1 MLDNFPIIFLFDPI
15 DSIGTGGNISDNT
28 PQDWL
33 IAVAVFIGS
42 IIISR
47 AFYWFFK
54 NVIRKYTSQRKNK
67 LLDITIDT
75 LEEPLAFGLIIIGV
89 WYITIVDLSLPQSTD
104 NFFRNLIFFLC
115 VFDIAWAF
123 NRFFSAIVTEY
134 VEPAVKKSEGHLDDQ
149 ILPLIRKATTISVWT
164 IAVIVGLNNA
174 GYNVSAL
181 LAGLG
186 VGGLAFALAAQDTIS
201 NLLGGFTILADR
213 PFVVGDR
220 IQGDSYDGFVTEI
233 GLRSTRIRTFEGQRV
248 TVPNSLI
255 ADGACVNVS
264 TKEGHR
270 IAVTLGLTYSM
281 SHTQMSLALDLLKK
295 LVQDKQ
301 HILNKEHEI
310 SFNSFGDFSLN
321 IVFVYSIRRGADIFN
336 AQTEMNLSI
345 LERFNMNG
353 LDFAFPSQTI
363 YHKPV

>member
-1 MLDNFPIIFLFDPI
+1 MFNNSSPLFLLDLDGLLDTKIY
-15 DSIGTGGNISDNT
+15 DNT
-28 PQDWL
+28 FQDWL
-33 IAVAVFIGS
+33 IAVAA
-42 IIISR
+42 IIVSTIIAR
-47 AFYWFFK
+47 IFYWFFK
-54 NVIRKYTSQRKNK
+54 NVIRKYTVRRKNK
-67 LLDITIDT
+67 FLDIIVDT
-75 LEEPLAFGLIIIGV
+75 LEEPLAFGLVIIGI
-89 WYITIVDLSLPQSTD
+89 WYAFLVDLSFSTETD
-104 NFFRNLIFFLC
+104 NFFSSLVFFLF

-123 NRFFSAIVTEY
+123 NRLFSAIVTEY
-134 VEPAVKKSEGHLDDQ
+134 IEPAVRKTEGHLDDQ
-149 ILPLIRKATTISVWT
+149 ILPLIRKTTTISVWT
-164 IAVIVGLNNA
+164 IAIIVGLNNA

-220 IQGDSYDGFVTEI
+220 IQGDTYDGFVTEI

-248 TVPNSLI
+248 TVPNALI

-264 TKEGHR
+264 SKKGHR

-281 SHTQMSLALDLLKK
+281 SHEKMRLALDLLEQ
-295 LVQDKQ
+295 LVKDKQ
-301 HILNKEHEI
+301 HILDKEHEI

-321 IVFVYSIRRGADIFN
+321 IVFVYSILRTTNIFD

-345 LERFNMNG
+345 LKLFNEND

-363 YHKPV
+363 YHKPVN